1 MAMLSIEEE
10 KLLDEFFK
18 DEKLFIRVEG
28 TDDDAFF
35 NEKYFFDD
43 FKEAKEITSKPG
55 IYTYTVVID
64 EDDTAW
70 LIDGWHFVNRVGYYF
85 TTKKIDIPEEGLRYW

>member
-1 MAMLSIEEE
+1 MSMLSIEDE

-43 FKEAKEITSKPG
+43 FKEAKEIASKPG
-55 IYTYTVVID
+55 IYTYTVVTD

-70 LIDGWHFVNRVGYYF
+70 LIDGWHFANRVGYYF
-85 TTKKIDIPEEGLRYW
+85 TTQKLSIPEEGLRYW